1 MYFLGGS
8 GGSLVYQTEEVPELS
23 TFATL
28 GYYAESDLVANHD
41 YGFGSGTRTIQES
54 LELLQNLT
62 LASAEHPR
70 RDPQGEGVEENN
82 RPSVCGFKDVI

>member
-1 MYFLGGS
+1 MYLLGGS
-8 GGSLVYQTEEVPELS
+8 GGSLVYQTEKVPELS

-41 YGFGSGTRTIQES
+41 YGFGSGARTFQES

-62 LASAEHPR
+62 LASTEHPR
-70 RDPQGEGVEENN
+70 RDP
-82 RPSVCGFKDVI
+82 